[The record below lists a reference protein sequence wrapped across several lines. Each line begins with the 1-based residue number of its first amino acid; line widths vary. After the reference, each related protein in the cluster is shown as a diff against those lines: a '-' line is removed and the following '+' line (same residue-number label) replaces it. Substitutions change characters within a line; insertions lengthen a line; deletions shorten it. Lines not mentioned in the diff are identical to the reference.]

1 MFILGFIICVFVL
14 GLLVVVLLLLLLIL
28 LCILLFGNDYFF
40 KDCLIFI
47 LILPLLL
54 INEFL
59 LFLLVLYDVRLIS
72 DVVDVYGLLVN
83 CCKYI
88 SDFKLYDLRNV
99 VLGYISDDILDICLL
114 LLLLL
119 LLLLF
124 KILDCCWTYWL
135 DNNTD
140 FLKLFLN
147 LYN

>member
-14 GLLVVVLLLLLLIL
+14 VLLVLLLLLLIL

-99 VLGYISDDILDICLL
+99 VLGYINDDILEIC
-114 LLLLL
+114 LLLL